1 MLSLAVIG
9 LDLGGTKLAGA
20 LFTRSGK
27 ILQKSVVPLEG
38 RQGRAVGELI
48 RLELKNLLAAAHV
61 RGVNV
66 SATGVSVPG
75 ISYSRTGKVWA
86 PNIPGWEDYPL
97 RRELQA
103 ALPDKRIRVVID
115 SDRACYILGETWR
128 GVAKGCHN
136 AIFLAVGTGI
146 GAGILIDGRIL
157 RGAHDIA
164 GAIGWLAL
172 DRPFR
177 PEYVGCGCFEY
188 HASGTGLAKVASEI
202 LARRPGRS
210 PNSPSLHHS
219 NPLIHKS
226 INPSI
231 RRSTTPPLHHS
242 ATASFAS
249 ARDVFSA
256 YDRDDPVA
264 KEVMAQAVEFWGMA
278 VANLVSLFNPKMIIF
293 GGGVFGPAARFLGD
307 IYAEAQ
313 KWAQPISI
321 KQVKLQASK
330 LGGDAGLYGAG
341 CLALQAAKTVP
352 QGA

>member
-1 MLSLAVIG
+1 MPKMAVIG

-48 RLELKNLLAAAHV
+48 RQELKNLLTAARAK
-61 RGVNV
+61 RVNV
-66 SATGVSVPG
+66 SAIGVSVPG
-75 ISYSRTGKVWA
+75 ISYSRTAKVWA
-86 PNIPGWEDYPL
+86 PNIPGWDDYPL
-97 RRELQA
+97 RREILA
-103 ALPDKRIRVVID
+103 ALPDKRIRIVID

-128 GVAKGCHN
+128 GVAKGCGN
-136 AIFLAVGTGI
+136 AIFLAFGTGI

-177 PEYVGCGCFEY
+177 REYVGCGCFEY
-188 HASGTGLAKVASEI
+188 HASGEGLAKVANEL
-202 LARRPGRS
+202 LARRQGRVAAKGYKVKR
-210 PNSPSLHHS
+210 LQGYKG
-219 NPLIHKS
+219 L
-226 INPSI
+226 
-231 RRSTTPPLHHS
+231 T
-242 ATASFAS
+242 

-256 YDRDDPVA
+256 YDRGDPVA
-264 KEVMAQAVEFWGMA
+264 KEVLAQAVEFWGMT
-278 VANLVSLFNPKMIIF
+278 VANLVSLFNPEKIIF
-293 GGGVFGPAARFLGD
+293 GGGVFGPAAQFLGD

-341 CLALQAAKTVP
+341 CLALQA
-352 QGA
+352 QSGAC

>member
-1 MLSLAVIG
+1 MPNLTVIG
-9 LDLGGTKLAGA
+9 LDLGGTKLAAA
-20 LFTRSGK
+20 LFTCNGK
-27 ILQKSVVPLEG
+27 ILQKTVVPLEG
-38 RQGRAVGELI
+38 RQDRAVGELI
-48 RLELKNLLAAAHV
+48 RRELKNLLAAACAK
-61 RGVNV
+61 RVNV
-66 SATGVSVPG
+66 SAIGVSVPG

-97 RRELQA
+97 RREILA

-128 GVAKGCHN
+128 GVAKGCRN

-146 GAGILIDGRIL
+146 GAGVLIDGRIL

-177 PEYVGCGCFEY
+177 REYVGCGCFEY
-188 HASGTGLAKVASEI
+188 HASGTGLAKVANEI
-202 LARRPGRS
+202 LAQHSSTRT
-210 PNSPSLHHS
+210 PNTPRLRHS
-219 NPLIHKS
+219 STPL
-226 INPSI
+226 
-231 RRSTTPPLHHS
+231 
-242 ATASFAS
+242 FGS

-256 YDRDDPVA
+256 YDRGDPVA
-264 KEVMAQAVEFWGMA
+264 KEVITQAVEFWGMA
-278 VANLVSLFNPKMIIF
+278 MANLVSLFNPEKIIF

-321 KQVKLQASK
+321 KQVKLQTSK
-330 LGGDAGLYGAG
+330 LGGDAALYGAG
-341 CLALQAAKTVP
+341 YLALQAAATP
-352 QGA
+352 P